1 MRDYWLVQYVLSAI
15 GWAYLIVALGALGL
29 ALRYAEPG
37 KSKII
42 AVLLVVALFSIL
54 PLQGYWQH
62 LQEQRVADEFQ
73 VRFAKAKRL
82 FDERC
87 KTAGERIY
95 RTVEGVEA
103 IQLMKIRPRAG
114 DGVGTDPMYPGAALF
129 SEGGHDKY
137 IASFLR
143 YEKKDAYN
151 PAWRGELGDKPTDLP
166 GYRAV
171 EVLEESDGKL
181 YGYTKIYDAINISPA
196 AYNSPPKMYKSVLQT
211 GKARYGVTYED
222 LIDPEDRKHWV
233 AGTVLKVIDL
243 QTKEVIAEHTR
254 FLFDTGLG
262 STGGFRDPWGWAESS
277 APSCPRIRGRLGS
290 TTRYFVDQVLK
301 PIKGE

>member
-62 LQEQRVADEFQ
+62 LQQQRVADEFQ

-87 KTAGERIY
+87 KTAGEKIY
-95 RTVEGVEA
+95 RTVENVEV
-103 IQLMKIRPRAG
+103 IQLLKVRPRAG

-129 SEGGHDKY
+129 SEGGQEDY
-137 IASFLR
+137 ISDFLR
-143 YEKKDAYN
+143 YEMKDALN
-151 PAWRGELGDKPTDLP
+151 PNKRGQLADKPTPLP

-171 EVLEESDGKL
+171 EVREESDGKL
-181 YGYTKIYDAINISPA
+181 YAYTKIYDAVNISPA
-196 AYNSPPKMYKSVLQT
+196 AYNSPPKMHKSVVQT
-211 GKARYGVTYED
+211 GKARYGVTYEH
-222 LIDPEDRKHWV
+222 LIDPEDRKHWI

-243 QTKEVIAEHTR
+243 QTRDVIAEHTR

-262 STGGFRDPWGWAESS
+262 STAGFRDPWASAEYSESS
-277 APSCPRIRGRLGS
+277 CPKLAGA
-290 TTRYFVDQVLK
+290 
-301 PIKGE
+301 